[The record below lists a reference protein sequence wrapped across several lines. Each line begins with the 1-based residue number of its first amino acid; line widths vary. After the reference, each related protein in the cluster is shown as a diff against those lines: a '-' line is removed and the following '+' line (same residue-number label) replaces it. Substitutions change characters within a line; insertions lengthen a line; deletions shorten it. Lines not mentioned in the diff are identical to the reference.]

1 MNNWQKV
8 INVCLAVIVT
18 LLIFQNQQLK
28 DQVDTL
34 KGFAKVNGM
43 NKNQTIDDRDFKDA
57 VEDIIEDCI
66 VDGSFSIY
74 ISDTETN
81 IYGDLD
87 SESIRCN
94 PFAN

>member
-1 MNNWQKV
+1 MKFLLSV
-8 INVCLAVIVT
+8 IALCLAMIT
-18 LLIFQNQQLK
+18 AKLYIPEAQ
-28 DQVDTL
+28 
-34 KGFAKVNGM
+34 AKVGGM
-43 NKNQTIDDRDFKDA
+43 NKNQLINDRDFKEA
-57 VEDIIEDCI
+57 VEDIIEDCR

-74 ISDTETN
+74 ISDTKTN

>member
-1 MNNWQKV
+1 
-8 INVCLAVIVT
+8 
-18 LLIFQNQQLK
+18 
-28 DQVDTL
+28 
-34 KGFAKVNGM
+34 M
-43 NKNQTIDDRDFKDA
+43 NKNQLINDRDFKEA
-57 VEDIIEDCI
+57 VEDIIEDCR

-74 ISDTETN
+74 ISDTKTN

>member
-1 MNNWQKV
+1 MKFLLSV
-8 INVCLAVIVT
+8 IALCLVMIT
-18 LLIFQNQQLK
+18 
-28 DQVDTL
+28 
-34 KGFAKVNGM
+34 AKLYIPEVHAEVGGM
-43 NKNQTIDDRDFKDA
+43 NKNQLINDPDFKEA